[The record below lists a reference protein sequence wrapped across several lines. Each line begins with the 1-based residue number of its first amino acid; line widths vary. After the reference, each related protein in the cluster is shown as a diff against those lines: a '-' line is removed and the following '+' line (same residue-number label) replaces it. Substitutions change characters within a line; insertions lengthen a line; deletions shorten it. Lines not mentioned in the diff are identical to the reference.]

1 MAVACKK
8 VALAVLVAV
17 AVSAQAVEDYINL
30 PNANF
35 QNYYKCSGDL
45 ETLAPK
51 SVEGIQQAVRR
62 ASHVQGKGAGHSW
75 CAPELQLMA
84 DFCHY
89 CCGQHSPLSFV
100 PTSPAG
106 TSSVSAASW
115 LIGAMS
121 VHKLDLFFFCICLY
135 PD

>member
-1 MAVACKK
+1 MAVARKK
-8 VALAVLVAV
+8 IALAVLVAV

-62 ASHVQGKGAGHSW
+62 ASHVQGRERAIAGA
-75 CAPELQLMA
+75 LQN
-84 DFCHY
+84 C
-89 CCGQHSPLSFV
+89 S
-100 PTSPAG
+100 
-106 TSSVSAASW
+106 SW
-115 LIGAMS
+115 LTFVTIVA
-121 VHKLDLFFFCICLY
+121 VNIHHCHLFLLL
-135 PD
+135 PQEQAL